1 MMMHCCSWSQVV
13 RDGLKVLERN
23 VCMYHS
29 PLSPLTA
36 NRSIEP
42 YSCVPMRV
50 DHWGAIQHRLTWFA
64 ASTTDDDA
72 NICNSMWCDFVYN
85 HSSRYSMLLLY
96 STLLAWLTHITH
108 DEGITQILF
117 PIWQLSARL
126 LVFYNQQ
133 NAAADDEERE
143 EMNKEVI
150 IIIMY
155 WDTAAAAYREH
166 SRLHWITATRLEY
179 NYPT

>member
-1 MMMHCCSWSQVV
+1 
-13 RDGLKVLERN
+13 
-23 VCMYHS
+23 MYVPFTS
-29 PLSPLTA
+29 FPTYRQS
-36 NRSIEP
+36 SEP

-117 PIWQLSARL
+117 GNYPRGCWFFIISRMQQQMMRREKRWIKRL
-126 LVFYNQQ
+126 LLLLCTEILQQ
-133 NAAADDEERE
+133 LRIESTVDYIEWQPPD
-143 EMNKEVI
+143 
-150 IIIMY
+150 
-155 WDTAAAAYREH
+155 
-166 SRLHWITATRLEY
+166 
-179 NYPT
+179 